1 VLDAF
6 NITIQ
11 EMSPEAG
18 WSDKS
23 WLAVHAVFAAW
34 YNLAF
39 HGYEGGP
46 DTAGACGNCSLEAK
60 INATRD
66 PRMTDICVTYLNAW
80 YRYGF
85 QPLNW
90 FVAGADEIGR
100 YGSWGVLED
109 MRQETLIDT
118 TDMFNATSPVARLPR
133 PAPKLKAIDQVRQST
148 IEMNFGI
155 PIPTAEINATNY
167 AGHPEPS
174 PDPYLRSL
182 QPNATFYYPLKIVQ
196 SSIRMNITVYT
207 AGIGGVLE
215 GAVNNGQ
222 FIQVQTPKTADFT
235 TFEPAPVM
243 QFNINQKIVPSLA
256 TFRMRVIT
264 AGYNIQGF
272 DVVIATN

>member
-1 VLDAF
+1 
-6 NITIQ
+6 
-11 EMSPEAG
+11 
-18 WSDKS
+18 
-23 WLAVHAVFAAW
+23 
-34 YNLAF
+34 
-39 HGYEGGP
+39 
-46 DTAGACGNCSLEAK
+46 
-60 INATRD
+60 
-66 PRMTDICVTYLNAW
+66 
-80 YRYGF
+80 
-85 QPLNW
+85 
-90 FVAGADEIGR
+90 
-100 YGSWGVLED
+100 
-109 MRQETLIDT
+109 
-118 TDMFNATSPVARLPR
+118 MFNATSPVAQLPR